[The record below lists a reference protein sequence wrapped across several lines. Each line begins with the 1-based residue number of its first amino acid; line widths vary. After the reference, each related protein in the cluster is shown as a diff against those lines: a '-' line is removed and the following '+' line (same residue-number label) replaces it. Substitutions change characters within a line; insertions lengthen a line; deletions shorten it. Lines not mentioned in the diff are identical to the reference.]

1 MQVKSEAARAGK
13 ADPTEDEGDEG
24 DVEMEPAAKKSKPKL
39 IYGTYRMYITSTDL
53 TDVAGVVADKWNRTK
68 RTNPDVSALIAQT
81 SEEQDFAK
89 REEIYSK
96 YRQELTTAFK

>member
-39 IYGTYRMYITSTDL
+39 IYGTY
-53 TDVAGVVADKWNRTK
+53 
-68 RTNPDVSALIAQT
+68 
-81 SEEQDFAK
+81 
-89 REEIYSK
+89 
-96 YRQELTTAFK
+96 